1 MKCKTFARFSLWLLL
16 ASGSVS
22 SIGCGSGMTTAET
35 GSDQPAAVATED
47 LKTQFES
54 IVESGYVGSGLP
66 ALQSGIESLNK
77 PAVTKEF
84 ETLAAADTAGQPDK
98 VRASAR
104 KIIRQL

>member
-1 MKCKTFARFSLWLLL
+1 MKRENIARFSLWLLI
-16 ASGSVS
+16 ASASVS
-22 SIGCGSGMTTAET
+22 SIGCGGGPSTVET
-35 GSDQPAAVATED
+35 GSDQPAAIATED

-66 ALQSGIESLNK
+66 ALQSSIESLSK

-84 ETLAAADTAGQPDK
+84 ETLAAADAAGQPDK